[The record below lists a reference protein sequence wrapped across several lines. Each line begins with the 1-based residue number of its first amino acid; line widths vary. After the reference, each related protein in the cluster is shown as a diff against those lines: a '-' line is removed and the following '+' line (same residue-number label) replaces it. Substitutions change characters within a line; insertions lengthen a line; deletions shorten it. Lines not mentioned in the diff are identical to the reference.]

1 MRQDLTR
8 NVDGPAM
15 EAETIPISNSRRE
28 GGGKSGRQ
36 RTSTL
41 AEWAER
47 KSVLVRAQEVRT
59 SSVRNAS

>member
-28 GGGKSGRQ
+28 GGGKSGTQ
-36 RTSTL
+36 RSATL
-41 AEWAER
+41 AEWAEW
-47 KSVLVRAQEVRT
+47 KSVLVQAQEVST
-59 SSVRNAS
+59 SW